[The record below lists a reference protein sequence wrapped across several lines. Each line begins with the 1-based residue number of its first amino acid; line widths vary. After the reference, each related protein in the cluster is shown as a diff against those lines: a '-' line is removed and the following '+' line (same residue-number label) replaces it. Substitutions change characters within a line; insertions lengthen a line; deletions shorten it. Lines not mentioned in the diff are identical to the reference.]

1 MPHLLHA
8 VTFDP
13 SLSAFPVPGGR
24 YSQIADSRLLLI
36 HSARPCVELLTPT
49 MTLSCLRLVLCRAAR
64 GACHPVRSTSPVT
77 LLLPHKPQPCK
88 PLSAYL
94 GMTVQ
99 QWNPFSTAVGGS
111 EETEESEPQKKKKK
125 QDPKARVTIG
135 SVGRKIHQR
144 HLQLL
149 GEDGGDLGVMHRAD
163 ALRLMD
169 EKGLKMVP
177 INEHSDPPAYRL
189 MSGKQIHEEQ
199 MKLREKQKAKAAGTV
214 QVKELTMSSDIA
226 PNDLDTKLRQ
236 VAHWLDKKHH
246 IRLTLKSGRGRSS
259 DTALDTLLDQMVEK
273 MSVPVGFVSKTRII
287 REGRA
292 AMCILR
298 PPSAKELQQQGA
310 QTSKP
315 EPGPQKPAST
325 SQPDRSEDSQ
335 QQ

>member
-1 MPHLLHA
+1 
-8 VTFDP
+8 
-13 SLSAFPVPGGR
+13 
-24 YSQIADSRLLLI
+24 
-36 HSARPCVELLTPT
+36 
-49 MTLSCLRLVLCRAAR
+49 MTLGCLRLVLCHAAR
-64 GACHPVRSTSPVT
+64 GACHSVRSTSPVT
-77 LLLPHKPQPCK
+77 LLLPHKIQPYK

-94 GMTVQ
+94 GMTIQ
-99 QWNPFSTAVGGS
+99 QWTPFSTAVGGS
-111 EETEESEPQKKKKK
+111 EETEESEPQKRKKK

-149 GEDGGDLGVMHRAD
+149 GEDGADLGVMHRVD

-177 INEHSDPPAYRL
+177 INEYSDPPVYRL

-199 MKLREKQKAKAAGTV
+199 MKLREKQKAKAAGSV

-226 PNDLDTKLRQ
+226 PHDLDTKLRQ

-246 IRLTLKSGRGRSS
+246 IRLTLKAGGGSGS

-298 PPSAKELQQQGA
+298 PPSAKELQQRGA

-315 EPGPQKPAST
+315 ESGTQKPAST
-325 SQPDRSEDSQ
+325 SQPDQSEDSQ
-335 QQ
+335 QP